1 MEAPAPPSHVLPR
14 WPTGHRAQVRESEPR
29 CALEGTSGEG
39 QVGPRLRAKER
50 TLEEAQRGS
59 VLSDKDLLCLF
70 VAMQG
75 RAVGLGTRPLRA
87 SVSFTVRYEIT

>member
-1 MEAPAPPSHVLPR
+1 M
-14 WPTGHRAQVRESEPR
+14 RASEPR

-75 RAVGLGTRPLRA
+75 RALGLGTQPLQA
-87 SVSFTVRYEIT
+87 SVSFTVRHEIT